1 MRIEP
6 LTAQHDVSGF
16 DCGEESLNK
25 YIRFAFQ
32 AKQMNLAGTFVC
44 VDDDNRVI
52 GFYAR
57 VWNSVSTDSL
67 GSPGVAKHP
76 VAVMLLAQFGV
87 ATDFQRKGIGKKLM
101 RHFFESIMQ
110 NIEQGDAC
118 FAVIV
123 DALNEGAKRYYIE
136 NYDFK
141 ECVDNPT
148 RLHLPFKLVKKA
160 ARRN

>member
-6 LTAQHDVSGF
+6 LTAQHDVSEF
-16 DCGEESLNK
+16 DCGEDSLNK
-25 YIRFAFQ
+25 YIRFALK
-32 AKQMNLAGTFVC
+32 AKQMNLAGTFVM
-44 VDDDNRVI
+44 VDDNGRVI

-67 GSPGVAKHP
+67 GKPGVARHP

-87 ATDFQRKGIGKKLM
+87 VQDWQRKGIGKKLM
-101 RHFFESIMQ
+101 RHFFESVIH
-110 NIEQGDAC
+110 NNEQGDVC

-123 DALNEGAKRYYIE
+123 DALNDAAKRYYVE
-136 NYDFK
+136 EYGFK
-141 ECVDNPT
+141 ECIDNPT
-148 RLHLPFKLVKKA
+148 RLHLPLKLVKKA